1 MLVHPR
7 AFQVCPQASQ
17 VCPQVTQVHPRA
29 RMLLVLLT
37 PTWILQTC
45 PRVGQ
50 VGVMLQT
57 YTQVLWFRTRVLQAR
72 PQVLQAFLR
81 VREIIRYSFMLLYVM
96 RIMNRCIINLIF
108 IKMLCCVNHQ
118 SKFFY
123 LRLNMLCATYV
134 NFVLMLENLLFVIV

>member
-7 AFQVCPQASQ
+7 ASQARPQASQ

-45 PRVGQ
+45 PQVGQ

-81 VREIIRYSFMLLYVM
+81 VREIIRYSFILLYVM

-108 IKMLCCVNHQ
+108 INMLCCVNHQ